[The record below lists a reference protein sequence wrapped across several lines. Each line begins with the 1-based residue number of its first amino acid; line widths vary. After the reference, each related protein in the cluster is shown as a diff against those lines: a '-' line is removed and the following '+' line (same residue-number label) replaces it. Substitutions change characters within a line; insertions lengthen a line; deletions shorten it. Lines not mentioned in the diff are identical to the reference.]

1 MEKRLP
7 AMQNLNCV
15 EKQFIL
21 MFVYGKMPEKCPCGQ
36 KCDHGPPGRCK
47 AKHALPARFTKKGKK
62 VKFAPRA
69 VNRPKMY

>member
-1 MEKRLP
+1 
-7 AMQNLNCV
+7 
-15 EKQFIL
+15 
-21 MFVYGKMPEKCPCGQ
+21 MFAYNKMPEKCPCGQ

>member
-1 MEKRLP
+1 MVARYVD
-7 AMQNLNCV
+7 LNMRW
-15 EKQFIL
+15 KFNFL
-21 MFVYGKMPEKCPCGQ
+21 MFVYNKMPEKCACGM

-69 VNRPKMY
+69 VNRPKLY